1 MIKGVRGIG
10 MTAMGVNNDLSDLGT
25 RLDEIASTGL
35 TFVELPLY
43 DLDCV
48 IAGKIHRPQLD
59 AVKRITQSRHL
70 T

>member
-1 MIKGVRGIG
+1 MTIGIRGIG
-10 MTAMGVNNDLSDLGT
+10 MTAMGVTNDLSDLAT

-35 TFVELPLY
+35 SSIELPPY

-59 AVKRITQSRHL
+59 AVNRIT
-70 T
+70 